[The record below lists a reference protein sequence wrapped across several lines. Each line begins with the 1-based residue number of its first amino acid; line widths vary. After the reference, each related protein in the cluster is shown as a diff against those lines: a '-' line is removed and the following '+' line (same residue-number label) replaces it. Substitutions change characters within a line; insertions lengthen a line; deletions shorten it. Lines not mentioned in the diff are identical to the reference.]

1 MLVEAKYLKYIINK
15 ILIASGTNKKN
26 AMCVSESLLLSNL
39 CGVDT
44 HGLYHLPL
52 YIDWIKKGE
61 IAQNSKPEII
71 KEDKNCVLLKG
82 NWTFG
87 QVTAKFATR
96 IAIRFAQKY
105 GMAIVSAIQVTHTGR
120 LGEYVEMATKEKMV
134 AFIFSGGFSEILPI
148 TIPYGGKKPVLST
161 NPFAFGFPVGRKSNI
176 ICDFA
181 TSKIAGSKILM
192 ASTENT
198 DLPEGSLID
207 KNGRFTNKPD
217 DFFKNLAY
225 LIPFGG
231 HKGYAMML
239 ANEFIG
245 GIVSSAKLFSQPP
258 LGGKIMGHSGFT
270 MIVFKADLFE
280 SYKEYCRK
288 MREIISRIK
297 KSKPADGFEE
307 VLVPGDIEK
316 KVYRKRIKEGIPVP
330 DDLWKTINKI
340 GFSLGLSKF

>member
-1 MLVEAKYLKYIINK
+1 MLVAARYLKYIINK
-15 ILIASGTNKKN
+15 ILIASGTNKEN
-26 AMCVSESLLLSNL
+26 AMYVSESLLLSNL

-61 IAQNSKPEII
+61 IAQNAKPEIV
-71 KEDKNCVLLKG
+71 KEDKNRVLVKG

-87 QVTAKFATR
+87 QITAKFAMGT
-96 IAIRFAQKY
+96 AIRCAQKY
-105 GMAIVSAIQVTHTGR
+105 GMAIVSGIQVTHTGR
-120 LGEYVEMATKEKMV
+120 LGEYVEMATEKKMV
-134 AFIFSGGFSEILPI
+134 SFIFSGGFSEILPI

-181 TSKIAGSKILM
+181 TSKIAGSKIM
-192 ASTENT
+192 VANIENT